1 MNPQW
6 MVEIQKLRKKL
17 DEQEDM
23 FKMLSDENKELKAN
37 LEMIHSKKSEE
48 SSRKESKE
56 LIVSNNVV
64 SLRIQSE
71 ESEH

>member
-1 MNPQW
+1 
-6 MVEIQKLRKKL
+6 
-17 DEQEDM
+17 M

-37 LEMIHSKKSEE
+37 LEMINSKKSEE

-64 SLRIQSE
+64 SLRI
-71 ESEH
+71 

>member
-1 MNPQW
+1 M
-6 MVEIQKLRKKL
+6 

-64 SLRIQSE
+64 SLRI
-71 ESEH
+71 